1 MAPSTPRLHS
11 DVYPFIYPTK
21 YRGALDDQVV
31 IVTGRK
37 RSFLASGTLEGTP
50 LPAEAEPMA
59 DMSRP
64 AGSAGALGHAAA
76 ECFAVA
82 GARLVLVHNRTPP
95 ASKEHFEALGAR
107 DAIALRCD
115 VADLSSCEEL
125 VRRVGPEFLPGWSD
139 LPRPLVVLTLLCRY
153 LKRTVGSMC

>member
-1 MAPSTPRLHS
+1 
-11 DVYPFIYPTK
+11 
-21 YRGALDDQVV
+21 
-31 IVTGRK
+31 
-37 RSFLASGTLEGTP
+37 
-50 LPAEAEPMA
+50 MA
-59 DMSRP
+59 DMSCP

-95 ASKEHFEALGAR
+95 APKEHFKALGAR

-125 VRRVGPEFLPGWSD
+125 VRCVGPVFLPGWQDMPGS
-139 LPRPLVVLTLLCRY
+139 LVGLTLSGRY
-153 LKRTVGSMC
+153 LKRMVGSMC